1 MGSGLRQK
9 WKNKLKL
16 RQREIESHKEL
27 GSMPALLGRM
37 LRVRIRLRA
46 LSTAVDR
53 AVATVQQ
60 IPAAGESLSL
70 DQIKLPP
77 KVDGSTG
84 AKRSEDQDLQVG
96 QHEPTNSDRSY
107 QPLSQVRARGP

>member
-1 MGSGLRQK
+1 MRKGSLPQKGKTRLAQRQ
-9 WKNKLKL
+9 
-16 RQREIESHKEL
+16 IESHKNWW
-27 GSMPALLGRM
+27 SMPALLGRM

-46 LSTAVDR
+46 LSTTVDR
-53 AVATVQQ
+53 AVGTVQQ

-77 KVDGSTG
+77 KVDVSTG

-96 QHEPTNSDRSY
+96 PHEPTNSDRSY

>member
-1 MGSGLRQK
+1 MRKGSLPQKGKTRLAQRQ
-9 WKNKLKL
+9 
-16 RQREIESHKEL
+16 IESHKNWWR
-27 GSMPALLGRM
+27 MPALLGRM

-46 LSTAVDR
+46 LSTTVDR
-53 AVATVQQ
+53 AVGTVQQ

-77 KVDGSTG
+77 KVDVSTG